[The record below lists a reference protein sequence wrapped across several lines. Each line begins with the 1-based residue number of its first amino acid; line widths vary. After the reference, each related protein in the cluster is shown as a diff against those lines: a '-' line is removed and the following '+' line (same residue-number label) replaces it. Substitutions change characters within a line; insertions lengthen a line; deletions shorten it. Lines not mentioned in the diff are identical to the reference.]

1 MGIKV
6 VRSALLAVVIGWGV
20 SGKALAGAAIG
31 ATEPTQLLNNIQL
44 VISYVEQVTTAAENV
59 EQRIQEAENRVRGVL
74 EAPYQIKQRLDD
86 VRDTVRSGLGLA
98 YSLQNLDQVFLD
110 RYKDF
115 DDFMQGYN
123 RIGFSQDIRTW
134 TQTTEDSIKNALEAA
149 GIQMESLEEEENI
162 MNQLYAKAQTTRG
175 REQSLSLAN
184 EISAMNTRQMQSL
197 RQLVATDMQIK
208 AAYFQQQTAMTKAT
222 EAASGEFY
230 QPTLT
235 PDLWRPVLDNSQ
247 THGFNQPG
255 PAGAGA
261 GGQMWRLN
269 P

>member
-1 MGIKV
+1 MGRKM
-6 VRSALLAVVIGWGV
+6 VRHALGTCVIGLCV
-20 SGKALAGAAIG
+20 AGKAMAGAAIG

-44 VISYVEQVTTAAENV
+44 IISYVEQVTTAAENV

-74 EAPYQIKQRLDD
+74 EPYYNVKQRLDD
-86 VRDTVRSGLGLA
+86 VRDTVRDGLGLA

-123 RIGFSQDIRTW
+123 RIGFAQDIRVW

-149 GIQMESLEEEENI
+149 GIQMESLEDEESI
-162 MNQLYAKAQTTRG
+162 MDQLYAKAQTTRG
-175 REQSLSLAN
+175 REQSLALAN
-184 EISAMNTRQMQSL
+184 EIAAMNTRQMQSL

-208 AAYFQQQTAMTKAT
+208 AAYYQQETAMMKAT

-235 PDLWRPVLDNSQ
+235 VDPWRPILDNSQ
-247 THGFNQPG
+247 THGFDQGNG
-255 PAGAGA
+255 GAA